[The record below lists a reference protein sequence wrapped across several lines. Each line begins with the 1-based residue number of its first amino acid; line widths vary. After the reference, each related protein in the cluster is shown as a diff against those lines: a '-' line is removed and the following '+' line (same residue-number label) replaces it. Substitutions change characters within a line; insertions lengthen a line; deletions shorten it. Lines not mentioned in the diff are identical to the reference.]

1 MGLKNFKN
9 DEKNDDDEYKALM
22 CSVHGCPN
30 RWSVK
35 IDAPMC
41 SFHQWGSSPVK
52 QKAMLPDLP
61 PKTEQWYDK
70 DSF

>member
-9 DEKNDDDEYKALM
+9 NDNSNDDDEYKALM
-22 CSVHGCPN
+22 CSFLGCKN

-41 SFHQWGSSPVK
+41 SFHQWGAPKEKK
-52 QKAMLPDLP
+52 QSM
-61 PKTEQWYDK
+61 WYDK
-70 DSF
+70 EKYE

>member
-1 MGLKNFKN
+1 MGLNIKHT
-9 DEKNDDDEYKALM
+9 ETNDDNEYKKLM
-22 CSVHGCPN
+22 CSVPGCPN

-41 SFHQWGSSPVK
+41 SFHQWGPRTPSAK
-52 QKAMLPDLP
+52 QVELK

-70 DSF
+70 ESF